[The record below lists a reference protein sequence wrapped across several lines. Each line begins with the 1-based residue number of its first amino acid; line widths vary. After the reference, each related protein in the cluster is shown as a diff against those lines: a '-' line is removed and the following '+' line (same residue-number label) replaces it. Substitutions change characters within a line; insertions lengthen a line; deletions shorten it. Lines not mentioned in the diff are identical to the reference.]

1 MADENNIGMC
11 CDWQEMRN
19 QGGQQVLVQRQGW
32 KITGIFAAALAVGD
46 DRYIVRSNAGN
57 GDQTDII
64 FPESATSI
72 YACPD
77 QNVEMQGGRK
87 KRSKKSRKGS
97 KKSRKASK
105 KSRKG
110 SKKSRKH

>member
-1 MADENNIGMC
+1 MADPNNVGMC

-19 QGGQQVLVQRQGW
+19 QAGQQVLVQGQGW
-32 KITGIFAAALAVGD
+32 KITGIFPNALMEGD

-57 GDQTDII
+57 GDQTDIL
-64 FPESATSI
+64 FPRNVTNI

-97 KKSRKASK
+97 KKSRK
-105 KSRKG
+105 G
-110 SKKSRKH
+110 SKKSRKHSRRH